1 MKNSVF
7 VLGSTIFFTLIFYLL
22 AYYFLPPPPPSA
34 AVMVLFAA
42 IAGVLVWTLQW
53 GFRKARSKKTDH
65 LLLLLSVSC
74 FLVICQ
80 TTEAAVGH
88 CRLTQGPRAGE
99 IIDSHGLPIGS
110 PCDDGAGSTGYVVAS
125 ASPSPPSA
133 HAPSRAPSAVDR
145 APASEA
151 PAAAAPAASADAA
164 IAADQASTGS
174 ATMPRVTGTAV
185 LLPQQKEEPG
195 FGLYSYALLT
205 HAPLDSE
212 LPKYRA
218 FLKAL
223 VELPTAQDLGGYLP
237 KIRINITYL
246 PLTSSAQGW
255 NIFTTNQK
263 VDYVLSHYDY
273 ARGAAMLASLPE
285 RTGVGPVL
293 TSVLTPLSFD
303 RLPHPVLV
311 QDMSTAQPVLMED
324 YVKEF
329 VDQAAKDHFWEAKTL
344 AAFSLGLQNA
354 LQTAAVGLGMSQ
366 DAVKNWIHY
375 FK

>member
-1 MKNSVF
+1 
-7 VLGSTIFFTLIFYLL
+7 
-22 AYYFLPPPPPSA
+22 
-34 AVMVLFAA
+34 
-42 IAGVLVWTLQW
+42 
-53 GFRKARSKKTDH
+53 
-65 LLLLLSVSC
+65 
-74 FLVICQ
+74 
-80 TTEAAVGH
+80 
-88 CRLTQGPRAGE
+88 
-99 IIDSHGLPIGS
+99 
-110 PCDDGAGSTGYVVAS
+110 
-125 ASPSPPSA
+125 
-133 HAPSRAPSAVDR
+133 
-145 APASEA
+145 
-151 PAAAAPAASADAA
+151 
-164 IAADQASTGS
+164 
-174 ATMPRVTGTAV
+174 MPRVTGTAV
-185 LLPQQKEEPG
+185 LLPKEKEESG

-205 HAPLDSE
+205 HAPLESE

-223 VELPTAQDLGGYLP
+223 VELPTAKGLGGYLP

-246 PLTSSAQGW
+246 PLTSSALAW
-255 NIFTTNQK
+255 SIFTTDQK

-285 RTGVGPVL
+285 QTGAGPVL

-303 RLPHPVLV
+303 QFPHPVLV
-311 QDMSTAQPVLMED
+311 QDMSTAQAVLMED

>member
-1 MKNSVF
+1 
-7 VLGSTIFFTLIFYLL
+7 
-22 AYYFLPPPPPSA
+22 
-34 AVMVLFAA
+34 MVLFAA
-42 IAGVLVWTLQW
+42 IASVLVWTLQW
-53 GFRKARSKKTDH
+53 GLRKARSKKSDH

-74 FLVICQ
+74 FLALCQ
-80 TTEAAVGH
+80 TTQAAVQR
-88 CRLTQGPRAGE
+88 CKLTQGPRAGE
-99 IIDSHGLPIGS
+99 TIGYANLPVGS
-110 PCDDGAGSTGYVVAS
+110 PCDDGAGSTGYIVASAS
-125 ASPSPPSA
+125 ASPSSA
-133 HAPSRAPSAVDR
+133 RAPSRTPSVVDR
-145 APASEA
+145 A

-164 IAADQASTGS
+164 IAADEAPTGG

-205 HAPLDSE
+205 HAPLESE
-212 LPKYRA
+212 RPKYRA
-218 FLKAL
+218 FLTAL
-223 VELPTAQDLGGYLP
+223 VELPTAKNLATYLP

-246 PLTSSAQGW
+246 PLTSSAQDW
-255 NIFTTNQK
+255 DAFTTDQK

-285 RTGVGPVL
+285 RTGAGPVL
-293 TSVLTPLSFD
+293 TSVLKPLSFD
-303 RLPHPVLV
+303 RFPRPVLV
-311 QDMSTAQPVLMED
+311 QDMSTSQPVLMED

-344 AAFSLGLQNA
+344 AAFSLGLRNT
-354 LQTAAVGLGMSQ
+354 LETAAVGLGMSQ